1 MSRNVFD
8 ARPDIDMEVLATIT
22 SYARRV
28 VHRLDKV
35 DDQVLYSGRITF
47 GLPNEEVETV
57 RVESKFIETL
67 LETPDVD
74 NKAS

>member
-8 ARPDIDMEVLATIT
+8 ARPDVDIEVLATIT

-28 VHRLDKV
+28 VHGLDKV
-35 DDQVLYSGRITF
+35 DDQVLYSARVAF
-47 GLPNEEVETV
+47 GLPNEEAETV

-74 NKAS
+74 NKAA